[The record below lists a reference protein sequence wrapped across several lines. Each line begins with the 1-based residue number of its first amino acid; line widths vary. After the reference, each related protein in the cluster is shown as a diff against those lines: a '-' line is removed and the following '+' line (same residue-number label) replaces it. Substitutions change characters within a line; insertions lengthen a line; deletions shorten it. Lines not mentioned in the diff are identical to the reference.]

1 MSAKYAQ
8 IRNIDIGKIDKE
20 ALSLIGILNDI
31 NFGPKIIGGFVSPGV
46 AMVILAYILLS
57 SISCLNTKFN
67 FLVHHD
73 TAVLI
78 NA

>member
-1 MSAKYAQ
+1 MSAKYGQ
-8 IRNIDIGKIDKE
+8 IRDIDLGNVDKE
-20 ALSLIGILNDI
+20 GLGQIGILSDI

-46 AMVILAYILLS
+46 AMVILAYMLLS